1 MGKEG
6 SRPPGSL
13 ANGGGGGKGGSM
25 TAMYISHIR
34 LENIRGFRELEIDL
48 SGEDE
53 PRRRTVIIGKNGTC
67 KTSVLRSIAL
77 GLCDLTD
84 ANALISEPIGAFV
97 RAGAMD
103 GRIIIGVDCGESE
116 LTFKSAVIREVEK
129 EQVLQPSITPPPA
142 RPFVCGY
149 GAGRFGVGSDTGR
162 GYRIADAVYTLFD
175 YHQTLINP
183 ELTLRRLQDFLG
195 SERYDAALLGIKRVL
210 GLSFEDEIRLPA
222 GGGVEISGPSLGK
235 GVRLE
240 GWADGYRMTFSWMV
254 DLYGRAMRAD
264 RITPEGHVQGILLI
278 DEIEQHLHP
287 SMQAEILPRISEVF
301 PEMQIFATTHSPL
314 VALDASPDELVV
326 LQREGDEVVR
336 EENVPDF
343 SGYSAEDML
352 QDERLFDTEVYAPE
366 MREKLSRYH
375 DLAAIPARTR
385 GAGETRELR
394 SLAFEIHEK
403 PVPETR
409 QDEMMRELKRLVD
422 KHGL

>member
-1 MGKEG
+1 
-6 SRPPGSL
+6 
-13 ANGGGGGKGGSM
+13 
-25 TAMYISHIR
+25 MYISRIR

-48 SGEDE
+48 SGKDG

-67 KTSVLRSIAL
+67 KTSVLRAIAL

-84 ANALISEPIGAFV
+84 ANSLISEPIGV
-97 RAGAMD
+97 LIHTGAD
-103 GRIIIGVDCGESE
+103 EGRIEVRVDFKDGGPLLATTLRRENGKESVHQR
-116 LTFKSAVIREVEK
+116 SASS
-129 EQVLQPSITPPPA
+129 L
-142 RPFVCGY
+142 RPQLFVCGY
-149 GAGRFGVGSDTGR
+149 GAGRFGAGSDTGR
-162 GYRIADAVYTLFD
+162 EYRIADAVYTLFD
-175 YHQTLINP
+175 YRRTLLDP
-183 ELTLRRLQDFLG
+183 ELTLRRLGDFLG
-195 SERYDAALLGIKRVL
+195 TAKYNAALLGIKKVL
-210 GLSFEDEIRLPA
+210 GLSAEDEILLPT
-222 GGGVEISGPSLGK
+222 GGGIEVAGPNLGR
-235 GVRLE
+235 VRLE

-254 DLYGRAMRAD
+254 DLYGRAMQAD

-278 DEIEQHLHP
+278 DELEQHLHP
-287 SMQAEILPRISEVF
+287 SMQAEVLPRITEAF